1 MSTLPEAMISQLLSE
16 LRQVR
21 EDLAALRAEVRNAT
35 RPALVEAEWLAWR
48 SGCSVDTVNRRAKEW
63 GIPRRDLNGDIKAS
77 PTGPVRYSLT
87 EWEAAERLHTR
98 VVKRSARREN
108 GSHGL

>member
-1 MSTLPEAMISQLLSE
+1 METTNADMASALGALLE
-16 LRQVR
+16 EVK
-21 EDLAALRAEVRNAT
+21 ALREEVRRAT

-63 GIPRRDLNGDIKAS
+63 GLPKRDLNGDIKTS

-98 VVKRSARREN
+98 VVKRTAKRSGAFA
-108 GSHGL
+108 HQK